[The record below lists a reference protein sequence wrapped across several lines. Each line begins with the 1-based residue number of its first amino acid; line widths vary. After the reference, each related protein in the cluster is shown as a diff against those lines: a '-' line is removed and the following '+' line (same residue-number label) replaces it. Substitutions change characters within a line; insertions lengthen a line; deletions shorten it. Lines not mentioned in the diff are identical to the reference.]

1 MNVYT
6 RIGIIVAILFVLT
19 LAACDGAIPRT
30 DAPSTPE
37 EEPTEIAELLPPTEE
52 TAVPEGGEEPTDT
65 AEPPEPPEPTE
76 AAAAPTSTEVVEEPT
91 PTAPPTTSGG
101 EGCLH
106 IYFPVA
112 NGASWTYASK
122 NEVVGPYSFTDTITE
137 VRSDGFTVTGEF
149 EGLVKTMEWA
159 CDPEGLIALQF
170 GGGAAASVTT
180 SGGSLQLETTEV
192 TGVTLPWEI
201 TPGMT
206 WSQSFVISGDA
217 TLAPD
222 MIGTAEGNIEQEW
235 EAIGMESVTV
245 PAGTFDALKVNQ
257 STSFN
262 YVVTVSDITLPIVFD
277 VTGSVWF
284 APGVGWIKSTG
295 TGEMMGEGF
304 SDTLELTG
312 YSVP

>member
-1 MNVYT
+1 MNIYT
-6 RIGIIVAILFVLT
+6 RIGIVIAIVIVLT
-19 LAACDGAIPRT
+19 LAACDGAIPST
-30 DAPSTPE
+30 AAPPTPE
-37 EEPTEIAELLPPTEE
+37 GEPIEAPELPPPAEEPPATE
-52 TAVPEGGEEPTDT
+52 VVEEPTDT
-65 AEPPEPPEPTE
+65 AGPAAPTE
-76 AAAAPTSTEVVEEPT
+76 EPAAPTSTEVVEEPT
-91 PTAPPTTSGG
+91 ATGPSPVSGG
-101 EGCLH
+101 EDCSH
-106 IYFPVA
+106 PYFPVA
-112 NGASWTYASK
+112 NGASWTYASMS
-122 NEVVGPYSFTDTITE
+122 EVVGPYNFTDTITDI
-137 VRSDGFTVTGEF
+137 RPNGFTVTGEF

-217 TLAPD
+217 VLAPD
-222 MIGTAEGNIEQEW
+222 MVGTAEGSIEQAW
-235 EAIGMESVTV
+235 EAIGLESVTV
-245 PAGTFDALKVNQ
+245 PAGTFEALKVDQ
-257 STSFN
+257 TTSFN

-284 APGVGWIKSTG
+284 APGLGWIKSTG
-295 TGEMMGEGF
+295 TGEMMGEAF